1 MDNSDN
7 SNRGLTKYYFAYGSN
22 LNEEDFRQWCER
34 HRYNDIQL
42 DYVAHAEL
50 PDHELAFACE
60 SHSRGGGVLDV
71 RPRLGQCVAGVIF
84 QVNEEALA
92 ALDAKEGVPTC
103 YERKYVTVINGIGD
117 FVPVL
122 TYVVSTNKRQ
132 KYVKPSDDYLKIVQQ
147 GYRQHRIPCRKL
159 MAAAANHRSPLEDR
173 FFFYGTLMRDESR
186 FHLLKN
192 FGIKCTVMA
201 EVFGRLLNLGSHP
214 GLIDSDNSDHRVLGD
229 FMRLS
234 RVSSAIKLLDRIEGF
249 LGYDKPHSIFQ
260 RTRTIVDVGEGGPQ
274 QAWVYRLVA
283 GAEQAPIIPSGDWR
297 FHHQKRTTFLQK
309 IINAHTGGDENR
321 MLYQLVG
328 KLPFRLGSREETIR
342 FLSPLTKRLDEG
354 LITEKKLA
362 EISENWTA
370 LAN

>member
-1 MDNSDN
+1 MESTEN
-7 SNRGLTKYYFAYGSN
+7 SNGGSTKFYFAYGSN
-22 LNEEDFRQWCER
+22 LNEEDFRQWCES
-34 HRYNDIQL
+34 HRYTNIQF

-50 PDHELAFACE
+50 PDYELAFTCE
-60 SHSRGGGVLDV
+60 SLSRGGGVLDV

-92 ALDAKEGVPTC
+92 ALDAKEGVPTW
-103 YERKYVTVINGIGD
+103 YERKYVKVINGIGD

-122 TYVVSTNKRQ
+122 TYMVSDNKRQ
-132 KYVKPSDDYLKIVQQ
+132 KYVKPSDHYLNIVQQ
-147 GYRQHRIPCRKL
+147 GYRQHRIGCRKL
-159 MAAAANHRSPLEDR
+159 MAAAANRRAPLEDR

-186 FHLLKN
+186 FHLLKR
-192 FGIKCTVMA
+192 FGIKCAVMA

-214 GLIDSDNSDHRVLGD
+214 GLIDSDSDGHRVHGD

-283 GAEQAPIIPSGDWR
+283 GAEQAPTIPSGDWR
-297 FHHQKRTTFLQK
+297 LHHQRRTSFLQK
-309 IINAHTGGDENR
+309 IIEAHTGGDESR
-321 MLYQLVG
+321 MLYQLAG

-342 FLSPLTKRLDEG
+342 FLSPLTQRLDEG
-354 LITEKKLA
+354 LITERKLA
-362 EISENWTA
+362 EVSENWTA